1 MGFLTVEINSTGNQP
16 VEPTEI
22 IGLSLENIYTIEK
35 VRDLDIYFGGN
46 QYIKTFF
53 TKNERDKYFDY
64 IGSKL
69 EAIDISP
76 NNFQSTQG

>member
-46 QYIKTFF
+46 QYIKTFL

-69 EAIDISP
+69 EAIEISP
-76 NNFQSTQG
+76 NNFQSTRG